1 MIGGSSDGSVYLCDL
16 VADKTVRFA
25 GHEDDVNAVSYICD
39 SGNIFCSGSDDNTVL
54 ERERRK
60 ESYLTLS
67 YFFLFCFFRFVFGTR
82 GVKVLVLESFLD
94 IALGLPAWIPLVNA
108 LFAQTAKIKPSSFGI
123 CAL

>member
-54 ERERRK
+54 EREKERK
-60 ESYLTLS
+60 LFD
-67 YFFLFCFFRFVFGTR
+67 FFLFCFFRFVFGTR

-108 LFAQTAKIKPSSFGI
+108 SFAQTAKIKPSSFGI